1 MNNSQLIEIA
11 KCGGCGANLIFS
23 PARGQLFCQHCQ
35 SSLQVRGAGQAVN
48 LPLNTLNQTAAWTQ
62 ETHTYECKSCGA
74 SEILNKTEMAT
85 TCAFC
90 GTNNIVEKETIKG
103 LRPNAVVPFKI
114 DLDKAALIAKKWF
127 KKRFFAP
134 NAFKQCATP
143 KEVKGV
149 YYPAFCFNAATMSQF
164 RGVLVQVTT
173 RTIMVNGKP
182 SVVID
187 ENRFPIQGNMPRL
200 FTDVLIQACDSFR
213 PKTVRKMLPFSINNM
228 PSYNPDYLFGFVAS
242 QHTKSGGKAWGEAR
256 RVMDEQIKKQIL
268 SGYTYSRV
276 ESFHV
281 QTQTRGETY
290 KYTLL
295 PVYVG
300 HCKYK
305 DKLYNFYLN
314 GENGKIDASAPVSA
328 LKVLLTV
335 LFPIGLLALLGSGV
349 VKLFK
354 KIFKKR
360 K

>member
-1 MNNSQLIEIA
+1 MSNTQLAGIA
-11 KCGGCGANLIFS
+11 KCGGCGANLRFS
-23 PARGQLFCQHCQ
+23 PIRGQLYCEHCDT
-35 SSLQVRGAGQAVN
+35 SVQVRGAGRAEN
-48 LPLNTLNQTAAWTQ
+48 LPLNTMHHTAAWTQ

-74 SEILNKTEMAT
+74 GETLNKTEMAT

-90 GTNNIVEKETIKG
+90 GTNNIIEKETAKG

-114 DLDKAALIAKKWF
+114 ELDKAAYIAKKWF
-127 KKRFFAP
+127 RKRFFAP
-134 NAFKQCATP
+134 NAFKQCAVP

-164 RGVLVQVTT
+164 RGVLVQTTT
-173 RTIMVNGKP
+173 RTIIVNGKP
-182 SVVID
+182 SIIVD
-187 ENRFPIQGNMPRL
+187 ERRFPISGTLPRL

-228 PSYNPDYLFGFVAS
+228 PRYTPDYLFGFVAS
-242 QHTKSGGKAWGEAR
+242 SHTKSGGKAWGEAR
-256 RVMDEQIKKQIL
+256 RVMDEQIKRQIL

-276 ESFHV
+276 ESLEIRT
-281 QTQTRGETY
+281 QTQGETY

-305 DKLYNFYLN
+305 GKLYNFYLN
-314 GENGKIDASAPVSA
+314 GENGRLDAGAPVSA
-328 LKVLLTV
+328 LKVLLTI
-335 LFPIGLLALLGSGV
+335 LFPIGMLALIGGGI

-354 KIFKKR
+354 RIFKR
-360 K
+360 